1 MAASAVADPPKT
13 AQWPAY
19 YHHIDGLLF
28 KGKRPVEKEELL
40 QVIRKAARD
49 LGVEPDSIEVIAGGY
64 LVGPGPATPG
74 RPNVK
79 YWPDPS

>member
-1 MAASAVADPPKT
+1 MSRSAVADRPK
-13 AQWPAY
+13 AEKQAY

-28 KGKRPVEKEELL
+28 KGKRPIEKEELL
-40 QVIRKAARD
+40 AVMKRAAKD

-64 LVGPGPATPG
+64 LVGPGPATPT
-74 RPNVK
+74 RAKIK